1 MKLIKNIR
9 RSNTKTQRA
18 LREATEVAFSLC
30 ILDLCLGTDVAI
42 LSKRIG
48 KYFFEVKFVWE
59 IE

>member
-1 MKLIKNIR
+1 MKLIENIR
-9 RSNTKTQRA
+9 GNGTEAQRA

-30 ILDLCLGTDVAI
+30 ILDLCLSTDVAI

-48 KYFFEVKFVWE
+48 KYFFEVKFVWQ